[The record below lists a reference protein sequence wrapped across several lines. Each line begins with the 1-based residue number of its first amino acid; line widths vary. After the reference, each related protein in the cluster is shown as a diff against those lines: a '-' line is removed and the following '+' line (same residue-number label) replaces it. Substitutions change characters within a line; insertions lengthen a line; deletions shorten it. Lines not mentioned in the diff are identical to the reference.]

1 MIDLLNCGLFS
12 YPKDAE
18 RGNQDAILPP
28 KSWGNGYIV
37 AVADGVGSY
46 SGAREAADIAIA
58 TLTELDHTNHLDMFM
73 ILKTVKL
80 GIEGLVSKS
89 YDLAKAATTLSFCII
104 DEHSLR
110 VCHVGD
116 TRVYVRK
123 GNKLIQLTKDHTQH
137 QELIDEGIYTK
148 NELRNLSGKNVL
160 TSALSRS
167 IEPRFQE
174 VSLPTSELVDENGV
188 IDIYIMSDG
197 AHHFWEKRARF
208 SLGTLSMPTRFS
220 SSLLRRI
227 ENGPPIDDYSL
238 VSASFS
244 IK

>member
-1 MIDLLNCGLFS
+1 MIELLNCGLFS
-12 YPKDAE
+12 YPKDTE

-46 SGAREAADIAIA
+46 SGAREAADIAIE
-58 TLTELDHTNHLDMFM
+58 TLTDLEHTNYLDMHK
-73 ILKTVKL
+73 ILGRVKL
-80 GIEGLVSKS
+80 GIEELISKS
-89 YDLAKAATTLSFCII
+89 YDLAKAATTLSFCVI
-104 DEHSLR
+104 DEHSLS

-116 TRVYVRK
+116 TRVYVRR

-137 QELIDEGIYTK
+137 QELMDEGIYTK
-148 NELRNLSGKNVL
+148 KELRNLSGKNVL

-174 VSLPTSELVDENGV
+174 IKIPTSELVDDNGV
-188 IDIYIMSDG
+188 IDLYIMSDG
-197 AHHFWEKRARF
+197 THHFWEKRARF

-238 VSASFS
+238 VSASFL